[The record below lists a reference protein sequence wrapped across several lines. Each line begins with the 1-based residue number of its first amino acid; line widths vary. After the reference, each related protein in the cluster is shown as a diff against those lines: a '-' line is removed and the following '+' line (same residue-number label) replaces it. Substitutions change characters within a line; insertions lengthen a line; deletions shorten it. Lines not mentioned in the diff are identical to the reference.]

1 MSKFVPKIK
10 KQLVLAIQKLE
21 VDKPCYVKFIDVV
34 KEKEKIEKDA
44 QGVETTGS
52 IQIGH
57 VTNLETGEELHIV
70 MGSVLLSTLN
80 EEYPN
85 GGYVGLGF
93 AVTKLPKKGTG
104 ARGYHPYLLAE
115 LDLT

>member
-1 MSKFVPKIK
+1 
-10 KQLVLAIQKLE
+10 
-21 VDKPCYVKFIDVV
+21 
-34 KEKEKIEKDA
+34 
-44 QGVETTGS
+44 
-52 IQIGH
+52 
-57 VTNLETGEELHIV
+57 

-80 EEYPN
+80 EEYPE

-93 AVTKLPKKGTG
+93 GITKLAKKGTG